1 MFGSGAA
8 RPGDVRRGRLEYMAR
23 AVQASGGHRQN
34 RGFILG
40 ALTFG
45 HGVAHLYD
53 LGFPVFLTAIA
64 NTLALST
71 RQTGFLLAIRTSG
84 NGLIATGSG
93 VLVDRFRAHWGL
105 MLTVCM
111 VLNVIAFVVIGLSP
125 NWGILIIGVILISIP
140 GSLWHLPAIASLSRR
155 FSDRRAFSISIHS
168 FGSTV
173 GNALGPLVA
182 GTLLLYLIWREVLL
196 LYAIPA
202 GVVAIF
208 VWWSLRDLGR
218 EENVQ
223 PGDAERRT
231 LSTLAVAGWNFFRNP
246 AMLALLV
253 AATLRSVANVAM
265 FDWTPFYLENSPEE
279 GGLGFSYF
287 WTGFQMA
294 LLTGTGAIS
303 SPILGQLS
311 DIVGRKQILVP
322 CLALAAVL
330 PFLVVPSGDGILVPI
345 VMAAMGLF
353 SFALHQVMLAG
364 ILDAAARGTEAT
376 VAGLVFGIN
385 GAVGFASTVLVAFII
400 DSLGGY
406 GSMFVYVGIL
416 TAVSGV
422 IVLFTPFPNYKT
434 EPA

>member
-1 MFGSGAA
+1 MAQAA
-8 RPGDVRRGRLEYMAR
+8 
-23 AVQASGGHRQN
+23 QASGGHRQN

-71 RQTGFLLAIRTSG
+71 RQTGYLLAIRTSG

-93 VLVDRFRAHWGL
+93 VLVDRFRDHWGL
-105 MLTVCM
+105 MLTICM
-111 VLNVIAFVVIGLSP
+111 VLNVVAFVVIGLSP
-125 NWGILIIGVILISIP
+125 NWAILIGGVILVSIP

-168 FGSTV
+168 FGSTL

-182 GTLLLYLIWREVLL
+182 GTLLVYLVWREVLL

-202 GVVAIF
+202 GVVALF
-208 VWWSLRDLGR
+208 VWWSLRDVGR
-218 EENVQ
+218 EEDLQ
-223 PGDAERRT
+223 PGDTERRT
-231 LSTLAVAGWNFFRNP
+231 LRTLAGAGWNFFRNP

-253 AATLRSVANVAM
+253 AASLRSVANVAM

-303 SPILGQLS
+303 APVLGQLS
-311 DIVGRKQILVP
+311 DKLGRKQILVP
-322 CLALAAVL
+322 CLAVAAVL
-330 PFLVVPSGDGILVPI
+330 PFLVVPAGDGILVPI

-364 ILDAAARGTEAT
+364 ILDAASRGTEAT

-385 GAVGFASTVLVAFII
+385 GAVGFASTVFIAFII
-400 DSLGGY
+400 DNLGGY
-406 GSMFVYVGIL
+406 GSMFVYVGAL
-416 TAVSGV
+416 TAVAGV
-422 IVLFTPFPNYKT
+422 IVLFTPFPNYRT
-434 EPA
+434 EPV

>member
-1 MFGSGAA
+1 
-8 RPGDVRRGRLEYMAR
+8 MAQ
-23 AVQASGGHRQN
+23 AVQSSGRNRQN
-34 RGFILG
+34 RGFILS

-71 RQTGFLLAIRTSG
+71 KQTGYLLAIRTSG

-93 VLVDRFRAHWGL
+93 VLVDRFRDHWGL
-105 MLTVCM
+105 MLTLCM
-111 VLNVIAFVVIGLSP
+111 VLNVIAFVVIGMSP
-125 NWGILIIGVILISIP
+125 NWGVLIFGVILISIP

-155 FSDRRAFSISIHS
+155 FSDRRAFAISIHS
-168 FGSTV
+168 FGSTI

-182 GTLLLYLIWREVLL
+182 GTLLLYIIWREVLL

-202 GVVAIF
+202 GLVALF

-218 EENVQ
+218 EELVR
-223 PGDAERRT
+223 PGDAEQRT
-231 LSTLAVAGWNFFRNP
+231 LSTLAIAGWNFFRNP

-253 AATLRSVANVAM
+253 AASLRSVANVAM
-265 FDWTPFYLENSPEE
+265 FDWTPFYLENPSEE
-279 GGLGFSYF
+279 GGLGYSYF

-303 SPILGQLS
+303 APILGQLS
-311 DIVGRKQILVP
+311 DKLGRKQVLIP
-322 CLALAAVL
+322 GLAIAAVL
-330 PFLVVPSGDGILVPI
+330 PFLVVPAGDGFLVPI

-364 ILDAAARGTEAT
+364 ILDAAERGTEAT

-385 GAVGFASTVLVAFII
+385 GAVGFASTVFIAFII
-400 DSLGGY
+400 DNLGGY

-416 TAVSGV
+416 TAVAGG
-422 IVLFTPFPNYKT
+422 IVLFTPFPNYRT

>member
-1 MFGSGAA
+1 
-8 RPGDVRRGRLEYMAR
+8 MAE
-23 AVQASGGHRQN
+23 AVQAPSGHRQN
-34 RGFILG
+34 RWFILG
-40 ALTFG
+40 SLTFG

-64 NTLALST
+64 NHFRLST
-71 RQTGFLLAIRTSG
+71 PQTGFLLGIRTSG
-84 NGLIATGSG
+84 NGLVSMGSG
-93 VLVDRFRAHWGL
+93 VLVDRFRDQWGA
-105 MLTVCM
+105 MLTACM
-111 VLNVIAFVVIGLSP
+111 VLNVIAFCVIGLSP
-125 NWGILIIGVILISIP
+125 NWGILIIGVVLISIP

-218 EENVQ
+218 EEHQQ
-223 PGDAERRT
+223 PGDGEVRT
-231 LSTLAVAGWNFFRNP
+231 LRTLAGAGLTFFRNP

-253 AATLRSVANVAM
+253 AASFRSIATAAM
-265 FDWTPFYLENSPEE
+265 FDWTPFYLENSPED
-279 GGLGFSYF
+279 GGLGYSYF

-311 DIVGRKQILVP
+311 DKLGRKQILLP
-322 CLALAAVL
+322 CLAVAAVL
-330 PFLVVPSGDGILVPI
+330 PLLVIPAGDGYLVPL
-345 VMAAMGLF
+345 VMAAIGLF

-364 ILDAAARGTEAT
+364 ILDGAARGTEAT
-376 VAGLVFGIN
+376 VAGAVFGIN
-385 GAVGFASTVLVAFII
+385 GAVGFASTLLVAYLI
-400 DSLGGY
+400 DNFGGY
-406 GSMFVYVGIL
+406 GSMYVYVTIL
-416 TAVSGV
+416 TAVAGV
-422 IVLFTPFPNYKT
+422 IVLLTPFPNYKT
-434 EPA
+434 QDS

>member
-1 MFGSGAA
+1 
-8 RPGDVRRGRLEYMAR
+8 MAE

-64 NTLALST
+64 NTLAMST
-71 RQTGFLLAIRTSG
+71 RQTGLLLGIRNSG
-84 NGLIATGSG
+84 NGLISMGSG
-93 VLVDRFRAHWGL
+93 VLVDRFRDQWGL

-125 NWGILIIGVILISIP
+125 NWGILIVGVILISVP

-182 GTLLLYLIWREVLL
+182 GTLLLYLVWREVLF

-202 GVVAIF
+202 GVVALF

-218 EENVQ
+218 EGNVQ

-231 LSTLAVAGWNFFRNP
+231 LGTLAGAGLTFFRNP
-246 AMLALLV
+246 AMFALLV
-253 AATLRSVANVAM
+253 AATLRSIANSAM
-265 FDWTPFYLENSPEE
+265 FDWTPFFLENSAED

-287 WTGFQMA
+287 WTGFHLA

-311 DIVGRKQILVP
+311 DKLGRKQILVP
-322 CLALAAVL
+322 CLVVAAVL
-330 PFLVVPSGDGILVPI
+330 PFLVIPAGDGILVSL

-376 VAGLVFGIN
+376 VAGAVFGIN
-385 GAVGFASTVLVAFII
+385 GAVGFASTLFVAYII
-400 DSLGGY
+400 DNLGGY
-406 GSMFVYVGIL
+406 GSMYVYVGVL
-416 TAVSGV
+416 TAIAGV
-422 IVLFTPFPNYKT
+422 IVLFTPFPNYRT
-434 EPA
+434 ETA

>member
-1 MFGSGAA
+1 
-8 RPGDVRRGRLEYMAR
+8 MAQ

-34 RGFILG
+34 RWFILFS
-40 ALTFG
+40 LTFG

-64 NTLALST
+64 NTFSLTT
-71 RQTGFLLAIRTSG
+71 RQTGFLLGIRTSG
-84 NGLIATGSG
+84 NGLVSMGSG
-93 VLVDRFRAHWGL
+93 VLVDRFRDQWGM
-105 MLTVCM
+105 MLTACM

-125 NWGILIIGVILISIP
+125 NWGLLIIGVILISIP

-155 FSDRRAFSISIHS
+155 FTDRRAFSISIHS

-182 GTLLLYLIWREVLL
+182 GTLLLYLIWREVLF

-202 GVVAIF
+202 AVVAFF

-218 EENVQ
+218 EDNPQ
-223 PGDAERRT
+223 PGDSETRT
-231 LSTLAVAGWNFFRNP
+231 LRTLAGAGWNFFRNP

-253 AATLRSVANVAM
+253 AASLRSVANNAM
-265 FDWTPFYLENSPEE
+265 FDWTPFYLETTPAE

-294 LLTGTGAIS
+294 LLTGTGAVS

-311 DIVGRKQILVP
+311 DKLGRKQVLVP
-322 CLALAAVL
+322 GLALAAVL
-330 PFLVVPSGDGILVPI
+330 PFLVVPAGDGFLVPV
-345 VMAAMGLF
+345 VMAALGLF

-385 GAVGFASTVLVAFII
+385 GAVGFASTLLVAYII
-400 DSLGGY
+400 DNLGGY
-406 GSMFVYVGIL
+406 GSMYIYVGVL
-416 TAVSGV
+416 TAAAGI
-422 IVLFTPFPNYKT
+422 IVLLTPFPNYRT
-434 EPA
+434 QES

>member
-1 MFGSGAA
+1 
-8 RPGDVRRGRLEYMAR
+8 MAE
-23 AVQASGGHRQN
+23 AVKASGGHRQN

-64 NTLALST
+64 NTLSLST
-71 RQTGFLLAIRTSG
+71 RQTGYLLGIRTSG
-84 NGLIATGSG
+84 NGLIAMGSG
-93 VLVDRFRAHWGL
+93 VLVDRYRDQWGI
-105 MLTVCM
+105 MLTACM

-125 NWGILIIGVILISIP
+125 NWGILIVGVILISVP

-173 GNALGPLVA
+173 GNAMGPLVA
-182 GTLLLYLIWREVLL
+182 GTLLLYLVWREVLF

-202 GVVAIF
+202 GIVALF

-218 EENVQ
+218 EENPQ
-223 PGDAERRT
+223 PGDAQTRT
-231 LSTLAVAGWNFFRNP
+231 LGTLAVAGWHFFRNP

-253 AATLRSVANVAM
+253 AASFRSVAVNAM
-265 FDWTPFYLENSPEE
+265 FDWSPFYLENSPED

-294 LLTGTGAIS
+294 LLTGAGAIS

-311 DIVGRKQILVP
+311 DKLGRKQILVP
-322 CLALAAVL
+322 GLAVAAVL
-330 PFLVVPSGDGILVPI
+330 PFFVIPAGDGILVPL
-345 VMAAMGLF
+345 VMAALGLF

-364 ILDAAARGTEAT
+364 ILDAAERGTEAT

-385 GAVGFASTVLVAFII
+385 GAVGFASTLFVAYII
-400 DSLGGY
+400 DNLGGY
-406 GSMFVYVGIL
+406 GSMYVYVGVL
-416 TAVSGV
+416 TAVAGV
-422 IVLFTPFPNYKT
+422 IVLLTPFPNYRT